1 MKFVALI
8 VVVLA
13 IIAIAQLTRIYELT
27 SKLRN
32 RNETDVDYRDNK
44 LNANLL
50 LLFCIGMFA
59 SYVWM
64 IARYGAG
71 GIGVA
76 ASVEGVDYDW
86 LFAVNMILISL
97 IFFVTNGLLFYFAWK
112 YHAKPGAKAFYYPHN
127 AKLELLWTAVPAVVL
142 SVIIIMGLIQWRD
155 RTGAAGENAVVI
167 ELYSKQFDW
176 AVRYSGQDNQL
187 GKFDYKL
194 INTDNPLGLATTA
207 TIAARVE
214 ELNLEIKDLE
224 GRIND
229 PSAIYS
235 VVSFE
240 EMKSALATKERL
252 YVRLLQLQE
261 NHDPALDA
269 VANDDVVQ
277 PANITLVL
285 KKNQEYDMYFRA
297 QDVIHSAFFPH
308 FRAQIN
314 NVPGMVT
321 RLKFTPYISTKEM
334 RVKMNDNKFNY
345 ILLCNKICG
354 ASHSNMKLFVEVL
367 DENEYDAWWAEQIAT
382 KTFGSASIVTEEIAE

>member
-1 MKFVALI
+1 MKFIALI
-8 VVVLA
+8 VIVLA
-13 IIAIAQLTRIYELT
+13 ILAVAQLTRIYELT

-44 LNANLL
+44 MNANLL
-50 LLFCIGMFA
+50 LLFGIGMFV
-59 SYVWM
+59 SYIWM

-71 GIGVA
+71 GNSVA
-76 ASVEGVDYDW
+76 ASVEGVEYDW
-86 LFAVNMILISL
+86 LFGVNMILISA

-112 YHAKPGAKAFYYPHN
+112 YHAKPGAKAYYYTHN
-127 AKLELLWTAVPAVVL
+127 TRWELMWTAAPAAVL
-142 SVIIIMGLIQWRD
+142 SVIIVMGLVQWSD

-176 AVRYSGQDNQL
+176 AVRYSGQDNTL

-194 INTDNPLGLATTA
+194 INTTNPLGLATTE

-214 ELNLEIKDLE
+214 ELKIEIEDLE
-224 GRIND
+224 ARIND
-229 PSAIYS
+229 PNTVYS
-235 VVSFE
+235 VAVLS
-240 EMKSALATKERL
+240 EMKESLATKERL

-261 NHDPALDA
+261 NHDPAWDASSLD
-269 VANDDVVQ
+269 DIVQ

-297 QDVIHSAFFPH
+297 QDVIHSAYFPH

-314 NVPGMVT
+314 TVPGMVT
-321 RLKFTPYISTKEM
+321 RLKFTPSITTKEM
-334 RVKMNDNKFNY
+334 RKKMNDNNFNY

-354 ASHSNMKLFVEVL
+354 ASHSNMKLIVEVL
-367 DENEYDAWWAEQIAT
+367 DENEYDVWWAEQVAT
-382 KTFGSASIVTEEIAE
+382 KTFGLQAASAPESAE

>member
-1 MKFVALI
+1 MKFVVLI
-8 VVVLA
+8 VIVLA

-44 LNANLL
+44 MNANLL
-50 LLFCIGMFA
+50 LLFCLGMFV
-59 SYVWM
+59 SYIWM

-71 GIGVA
+71 GNTVS

-86 LFAVNMILISL
+86 LFAVNLVLISA
-97 IFFVTNGLLFYFAWK
+97 IFFITNGLLFYFAWK

-127 AKLELLWTAVPAVVL
+127 AKLELVWTAVPAAVL
-142 SVIIIMGLIQWRD
+142 SVIIILGLLQWRD

-176 AVRYSGQDNQL
+176 AARYSGQDNKL

-194 INTDNPLGLATTA
+194 INTENPLGLATSS
-207 TIAARVE
+207 TISARVDE
-214 ELNLEIKDLE
+214 MKVEIEDLE
-224 GRIND
+224 NRIND
-229 PSAIYS
+229 PDAVYS
-235 VVSFE
+235 VTSLE
-240 EMKSALATKERL
+240 EMREKLETKERL

-261 NHDPALDA
+261 NHNPEWDA
-269 VANDDVVQ
+269 MANDDVVQ
-277 PANITLVL
+277 PANIKLVL
-285 KKNQEYDMYFRA
+285 KKNQEYDIYFRA

-314 NVPGMVT
+314 TVPGMVT
-321 RLKFTPYISTKEM
+321 RMKFTPSITTREM
-334 RVKMNDNKFNY
+334 REKMKDDNFNY

-354 ASHSNMKLFVEVL
+354 ASHSNMKLNVEVL
-367 DENEYDAWWAEQIAT
+367 EEGEYDAWWAEQVAT
-382 KTFGSASIVTEEIAE
+382 KTFGNN